1 MNHRSAILVTGGAG
15 YIGAH
20 ACRALRPACGSRS
33 PRQSG
38 ARGCFCRASDRGGD
52 ALCSRAW
59 LAKSIVDPQKYYV
72 TNVAGTLAVLDV
84 MRTAGCHLLV
94 FSSTGAVYGQA
105 DSKALPE
112 NYRCLPIN
120 AYGASKCMIER
131 MLADYRSAYGFDAFC
146 LRNFNAAGADAR
158 GTLASCARTKPI

>member
-1 MNHRSAILVTGGAG
+1 MQ
-15 YIGAH
+15 
-20 ACRALRPACGSRS
+20 P
-33 PRQSG
+33 
-38 ARGCFCRASDRGGD
+38 
-52 ALCSRAW
+52 RAW

-72 TNVAGTLAVLDV
+72 THVAGTLAVLDV
-84 MRTAGCHLLV
+84 MRTAGCHRLV

-146 LRNFNAAGADAR
+146 LRNFNAGGADAR
-158 GTLASCARTKPI
+158 GTLASCARTRPI